1 MISRIFLDTDVL
13 MDLILERPE
22 FTSDAYRIMKLQD
35 ANHLH
40 VYASSLSLANIAYF
54 ARKFGKDPFVVIQ
67 TLIKWLHIVG
77 LEKKHFE
84 EVVNS
89 AFRDFE
95 DGLQFFMSKEVD
107 GIDAIIT
114 RNIKDFTHSTIPVLT
129 PKQFL
134 SSIEK

>member
-1 MISRIFLDTDVL
+1 
-13 MDLILERPE
+13 
-22 FTSDAYRIMKLQD
+22 MKLQD